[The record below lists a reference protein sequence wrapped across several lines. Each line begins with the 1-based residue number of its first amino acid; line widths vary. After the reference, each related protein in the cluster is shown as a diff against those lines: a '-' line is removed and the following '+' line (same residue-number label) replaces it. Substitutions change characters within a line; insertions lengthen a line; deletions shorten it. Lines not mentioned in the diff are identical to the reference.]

1 MSAARITVEAAPIF
15 IEVASLASL
24 AQRAL
29 ASSKT
34 DQIASL
40 TRELQEAKEAH
51 KKFAEEK
58 DQEILALQAS
68 QAAAQ
73 KTIAD
78 QARAIQGLTGILQA
92 KQANLDEAQKALKG
106 LRSQLTS
113 KMEQVEMLQ
122 DQLQSSEAKGAY
134 FQAEFEAQQAML
146 SHCAATIGRQTVELV
161 ELRACQAA
169 QTREVLLAEKA
180 LLDAELHAEVEL
192 QNSFQTQERLME
204 DVEKLQ
210 VLRALCE
217 ERGDAAEQ
225 ELWEL
230 NEEIRQKQIRKAA
243 RRINFDVVK
252 GKKNRVPAEAQA
264 EPPLEKMPNFLIRN

>member
-1 MSAARITVEAAPIF
+1 MFAARITVDAAPIF

-29 ASSKT
+29 VSSKT
-34 DQIASL
+34 DQVTSL
-40 TRELQEAKEAH
+40 TLQLQEAKEAH
-51 KKFAEEK
+51 KKFAERK

-92 KQANLDEAQKALKG
+92 KQANLDEAQGSLKG
-106 LRSQLTS
+106 LRSQLTG

-122 DQLQSSEAKGAY
+122 DQLQSSEAKCAY
-134 FQAEFEAQQAML
+134 YQAESEAQQAMIRQ
-146 SHCAATIGRQTVELV
+146 SAATIGRQNLQLA

-169 QTREVLLAEKA
+169 QTRETLMAEKA

-192 QNSFQTQERLME
+192 QESFQAQERLME

-230 NEEIRQKQIRKAA
+230 NEEIRQKQVRKVA
-243 RRINFDVVK
+243 RRINFGEVK
-252 GKKNRVPAEAQA
+252 GKKPVEAPA
-264 EPPLEKMPNFLIRN
+264 EPPLEKMPNFLQDH

>member
-1 MSAARITVEAAPIF
+1 MSVARITVEAAPIF

-29 ASSKT
+29 VSSKT
-34 DQIASL
+34 DQVGNL
-40 TRELQEAKEAH
+40 TRELQKAKEAH

-78 QARAIQGLTGILQA
+78 QAHAIQGLTGILQA
-92 KQANLDEAQKALKG
+92 KQANLDEAQGELKG
-106 LRSQLTS
+106 LWSQLTA

-122 DQLQSSEAKGAY
+122 DQLQSSEAKCAY
-134 FQAEFEAQQAML
+134 YQAEFEAQQAML
-146 SHCAATIGRQTVELV
+146 SHCAATIGRQTVELK
-161 ELRACQAA
+161 ELQACQAA
-169 QTREVLLAEKA
+169 QTLMAEKA

-230 NEEIRQKQIRKAA
+230 NEEIRQKQMRKVA
-243 RRINFDVVK
+243 RRINFDEVK
-252 GKKNRVPAEAQA
+252 GKKPVEAPA
-264 EPPLEKMPNFLIRN
+264 EPPLEKMPNFLIGN